1 MITGLGCFGGW
12 GDNCIEI
19 HAKVYYF
26 LPIDGSCVKLKV
38 SVIMIWVSLLPLLLL
53 VIFFFSF
60 FFSYFFNLIS
70 LCLSF
75 R

>member
-26 LPIDGSCVKLKV
+26 LPIDGSRVKLKV
-38 SVIMIWVSLLPLLLL
+38 SVIMICVSLLPLLLL
-53 VIFFFSF
+53 VIFFPF
-60 FFSYFFNLIS
+60 FFSYFFNLIA
-70 LCLSF
+70 CV
-75 R
+75 